1 MKPRARRPSSL
12 PRALV
17 AATLLGCT
25 HAPPQ
30 RAAVSASPP
39 ARPDAV
45 PPAQRRPPARPDAV
59 TLTLRLP
66 HENPAAG
73 SLLALAYTAAEHAAG
88 AADDPAR
95 LVANLGRIE
104 VQHGLTVDQGVLRG
118 TVHVPSRPAAVRLYF
133 DTHHMGLEAVL
144 GPRPGIYLGEVWVPE
159 GVARVEGRLVGM
171 PYEPPR
177 EACEGPR
184 TTLLILDD
192 PGTRAPDDPGE
203 RRLCVYVPRSY
214 ETSPTRRYPVV
225 FAFPGFSGWHAGG
238 DAWRQRDLFDRL
250 GEELG
255 VEVLVVGVGT
265 RTPEGSSY
273 LQRSTRFG
281 DWDGFVAQRMVAAID
296 QRFRTL
302 PRRGTLGHSTGGWNA
317 LAAALHHPEVFSVAA
332 ASSPDAP
339 DLDAWLLDGAAMRP
353 AWLGWLRAEARL
365 GDRGQFV
372 SYAAAWSPDPA
383 QPRGFAWPV
392 DLETGALRPEVYARW
407 RAASLVEELRTAEGL
422 RHARALSGRIAVTT
436 GRADEF
442 GLFAPS
448 ERYVEA
454 LRAAG
459 INTAWFPTDFGH
471 FRHGPERFG
480 PLVRFLLTSLR

>member
-1 MKPRARRPSSL
+1 MSPCARRLPSPL
-12 PRALV
+12 PLL
-17 AATLLGCT
+17 AALLGCA
-25 HAPPQ
+25 HAPPS
-30 RAAVSASPP
+30 AAAGPAAPP
-39 ARPDAV
+39 A
-45 PPAQRRPPARPDAV
+45 DAV

-73 SLLALAYTAAEHAAG
+73 SLIALAYTAAEDAAG
-88 AADDPAR
+88 VPDDPTR
-95 LVANLGRIE
+95 FVANLARVE
-104 VQHGLTVDQGVLRG
+104 VLHGLTAAQGTLRG
-118 TVHVPSRPAAVRLYF
+118 TVRVAARPAVVRLFF
-133 DTHHMGLEAVL
+133 DTQRSGLEAVF
-144 GPRPGIYLGEVWVPE
+144 GPRPGIYLGEVHVPA
-159 GVARVEGRLVGM
+159 GATQLDGRLTGL
-171 PYEPPR
+171 PYAPPR
-177 EACEGPR
+177 EGCEGPR
-184 TTLLILDD
+184 TTLVTLDD
-192 PGTRAPDDPGE
+192 PATRTPDDPGA
-203 RRLCVYVPRSY
+203 RHLCVYVPRSY
-214 ETSPTRRYPVV
+214 ETSPARRYPVV

-238 DAWRQRDLFDRL
+238 DAWRQRALFDTL
-250 GEELG
+250 GEALG

-273 LQRSTRFG
+273 LQRSARFG

-339 DLDAWLLDGAAMRP
+339 DFDAWVLDGTAMRP
-353 AWLGWLRAEARL
+353 EWLGWLRAEARL

-372 SYAAAWSPDPA
+372 SYAAAWSPDPT

-392 DLETGALRPEVYARW
+392 DLDTGALRPEVYARW

-422 RHARALSGRIAVTT
+422 RHARALSGRIAVST

-448 ERYVEA
+448 QRTVEA

-459 INTAWFPTDFGH
+459 VETAWIPTDFGH
-471 FRHGPERFG
+471 FQHGPERFT
-480 PLVRFLLTSLR
+480 PLVRFLLAGLR